1 MDRMNLDEENYDR
14 LLQVAGLAIEQLEI
28 ILRLVDT
35 GELNSI
41 SSALD
46 DVARV
51 VKRSKEMLRL
61 CATDAA

>member
-1 MDRMNLDEENYDR
+1 MNLDEENYDR

-41 SSALD
+41 SPALD
-46 DVARV
+46 DAAHV
-51 VKRSKEMLRL
+51 VKHSQNMLRL